1 MNAVDVLIKYWGH
14 TSFRL
19 KQEEI
24 INSVIAKKD
33 TLALLPT
40 GGGKS
45 ICYQVPALLNEGI
58 CIVIS
63 PLIALMNDQVRFL
76 KSKGIKSVA
85 ITSNM
90 HFTEIETALTN
101 CIYGGVKFLY
111 LSPEKLQNELVQTRI
126 KEMNVNLIT
135 VDEAHCISEWG
146 HNFRPAF
153 RHIDEIREIIPNIP
167 VLALTATAT
176 SSIIHDIQESLNFK
190 EKNLI
195 QSSFSRSNLSYV
207 VDNVEDKKARLL
219 KLLNKIKS
227 SVIIYVGSRKAAKEI
242 THFLVENK
250 FSANFYHAG
259 LSEKIRDER
268 QESWTKNQTRIMV
281 ATNAFVMGID
291 KADVKLVVHL
301 ELPSTIEAYF
311 QEAGRAGRN
320 GETAYAFLLANSND
334 IRKQEELLSLRYPSI
349 KDIKKCYQDI
359 ANYLQ
364 IAEGVLP
371 IEPIPFNILKFS
383 ERYKSTYLKTFNIL
397 KYLEKEELFK
407 ISDTL
412 HTPSRLIMNVNNSEL
427 YKFQISNKYYDRFI
441 KLLLRSYGNLFNNY
455 VFINELQLAERYN
468 SDVAEVKRLL
478 IKLQQLE
485 IVKYQEQNSNPQ
497 LTFIKARKDVE
508 ALQLNEV
515 KWEKRKEYEKNKLN
529 RISDYI
535 STNKT
540 CRSKMLLHYFG
551 EENSEK
557 CGVCDVCVLEKRK
570 NIKDKE
576 FLRISNKIKEYL
588 QEKEHSL
595 EEICTLLPN
604 TNEQEIINI
613 LNFLFDN
620 DKVGKYGNKYQ
631 WKG

>member
-90 HFTEIETALTN
+90 HFTEIDTALTN
-101 CIYGGVKFLY
+101 CIYGGIKFLY

-176 SSIIHDIQESLNFK
+176 SSVIHDIQESLNFK

-195 QSSFSRSNLSYV
+195 QSSFSRGNLSYV
-207 VDNVEDKKARLL
+207 VDNVEGKKSRLI

-250 FSANFYHAG
+250 FSANFYHGG
-259 LSEKIRDER
+259 LSAKIRDDR

-281 ATNAFVMGID
+281 ATNAFGMGID

-349 KDIKKCYQDI
+349 KDIKMCYQDI

-412 HTPSRLIMNVNNSEL
+412 HTPSKLIMNVNNSEL

-468 SDVAEVKRLL
+468 SDVTEVKRLL

>member
-90 HFTEIETALTN
+90 HFTEIDTALTN
-101 CIYGGVKFLY
+101 CIYGGIKFLY

-176 SSIIHDIQESLNFK
+176 SSVIHDIQESLNFK

-195 QSSFSRSNLSYV
+195 QSSFSRGNLSYV
-207 VDNVEDKKARLL
+207 VDNVEGKKSRLI

-227 SVIIYVGSRKAAKEI
+227 SVIIYVGSRQAAKEI

-250 FSANFYHAG
+250 FSANFYHGG
-259 LSEKIRDER
+259 LSAKIRDDR

-281 ATNAFVMGID
+281 ATNAFGMGID

-349 KDIKKCYQDI
+349 KDIKMCYQDI

-412 HTPSRLIMNVNNSEL
+412 HTPSKLIMNVNNSEL

-468 SDVAEVKRLL
+468 SDVTEVKRLL